1 MSEGKGV
8 GRSQLLVDS
17 LLDRWVIVEKIAV
30 ALLTHMYNQSNI
42 AVNVSLVY
50 EKIYICI

>member
-17 LLDRWVIVEKIAV
+17 LLDRWVIVEDYAV
-30 ALLTHMYNQSNI
+30 TADDLKHVTTVKKRRRRIQWPQLS
-42 AVNVSLVY
+42 
-50 EKIYICI
+50 IY